1 METYWLRCYSEVLD
15 EVHTALHHHDILSV
29 RFSWIKYISDWTLSL
44 SGTGYFAAISI
55 LLVMVIGHLTL
66 CVMLVLDR
74 RYLKNV

>member
-1 METYWLRCYSEVLD
+1 MINGNVLVTLLQRGAID

-55 LLVMVIGHLTL
+55 TCNGNWSPNVMRSAST
-66 CVMLVLDR
+66 R
-74 RYLKNV
+74 